1 MTKTV
6 QLIGYIDG
14 LLDQRKEIKDK
25 IEQCKRKRRKK
36 YMNQMHLFFEDDM
49 TFSMASPF
57 KDKSDRVCVPLEG
70 TTTSHAKEDSKIFC
84 KSIDE
89 YKLAVVLNL

>member
-1 MTKTV
+1 
-6 QLIGYIDG
+6 
-14 LLDQRKEIKDK
+14 
-25 IEQCKRKRRKK
+25 
-36 YMNQMHLFFEDDM
+36 M
-49 TFSMASPF
+49 TFSMASPL

-70 TTTSHAKEDSKIFC
+70 IITRRAKEDSKIFCFC

>member
-1 MTKTV
+1 M
-6 QLIGYIDG
+6 
-14 LLDQRKEIKDK
+14 
-25 IEQCKRKRRKK
+25 
-36 YMNQMHLFFEDDM
+36 FFEVDM
-49 TFSMASPF
+49 TFSMVSPF